1 MYRLIILLMIFGLVP
16 VLAQDSTSDEPAAEE
31 EAAEEATDA
40 ESPDENPYYDDFELD
55 LGTDDAA
62 EEDLEVFD
70 ASIEVSY
77 EQSVRFPTDI

>member
-1 MYRLIILLMIFGLVP
+1 MYRLITLLMIFGLVP
-16 VLAQDSTSDEPAAEE
+16 VLAQDSTNDDPPAGEEATE
-31 EAAEEATDA
+31 EAADTD
-40 ESPDENPYYDDFELD
+40 SPDDNPYYDDFELD